1 MKIRNSHV
9 SNSSSSSFIIG
20 VGFVPGNRVDEFRA
34 LDVTLLSLNELQN
47 QRWYEYRDD
56 TVSVDSFI
64 GSHVCLYDVTGQFQA
79 DPNGMVAIL
88 DTYGAEPTW
97 DSESYGYNYHAVSE
111 TPEWFSTGDLKTA
124 DAIRSVGG
132 SVEVGAGYNG

>member
-1 MKIRNSHV
+1 MKIRSSHV

-20 VGFVPGNRVDEFRA
+20 VGFVPGIRVDEFRA

-64 GSHVCLYDVTGQFQA
+64 GSHVQLYDVTSQFQN
-79 DPNGMVAIL
+79 DPNGRVAIL

-111 TPEWFSTGDLKTA
+111 TPEWFSDADLKTA
-124 DAIRSVGG
+124 RAIRSVGG